1 MKSLNFLSQGLDY
14 KDFEIQDFLYSTPG
28 LSCDVALAQNIRTNQ
43 KFLVKIV
50 GVVDKDHE
58 ANLQSEVDLLN
69 KINMHPFK
77 PKSLPQYFGYAK
89 TQDPK
94 KITYNFVY
102 ENLEVNMKK
111 TIKAKTIKNEA
122 FDFEQIERIFT
133 ALLNTLAFLQ
143 QLEIVPSRFDSDGLF
158 HNNKDKILKILDF
171 TPQSEFLLSL
181 KRHTSTNRNPVYL
194 PPEVLKY
201 LDKESKESASDGSPE
216 KIQQNDKKD
225 IINPHK
231 VSTYSLAI
239 FALELLTLETPKG
252 VKTIETDI
260 MRLLTEANIR
270 YSSYKNP
277 MQLKEFLQLLRE
289 TLRTDPK
296 ERMDCRELFWRNTEM
311 RNGQSMRAN
320 SHLMHHIFIEDG
332 DCSELK
338 LFNELKSKGKPFKL
352 QDSQNPN
359 DEFFGLG
366 QKTLQGE
373 FSDKNSLMAH
383 LLEIKPLRG
392 VNIRTTKGNL
402 EKEFRFWDDAV
413 LGKEN
418 WDLENFPVK
427 KVVFQANVHEKLID
441 DEYKKYYYNVFMKS
455 GIKTNEISEEGA
467 VKILHQHDWNFM
479 EGVYDEQVEPIL
491 KRLDDF
497 VRGNNKLEK
506 LSLMIQRL
514 FLLFIYKF
522 YSLRIVSIESQRK
535 HYSTLIN

>member
-1 MKSLNFLSQGLDY
+1 M
-14 KDFEIQDFLYSTPG
+14 
-28 LSCDVALAQNIRTNQ
+28 
-43 KFLVKIV
+43 
-50 GVVDKDHE
+50 
-58 ANLQSEVDLLN
+58 
-69 KINMHPFK
+69 
-77 PKSLPQYFGYAK
+77 
-89 TQDPK
+89 
-94 KITYNFVY
+94 
-102 ENLEVNMKK
+102 
-111 TIKAKTIKNEA
+111 
-122 FDFEQIERIFT
+122 
-133 ALLNTLAFLQ
+133 
-143 QLEIVPSRFDSDGLF
+143 
-158 HNNKDKILKILDF
+158 
-171 TPQSEFLLSL
+171 
-181 KRHTSTNRNPVYL
+181 
-194 PPEVLKY
+194 
-201 LDKESKESASDGSPE
+201 
-216 KIQQNDKKD
+216 
-225 IINPHK
+225 
-231 VSTYSLAI
+231 AI

-270 YSSYKNP
+270 YSSCKNP

-514 FLLFIYKF
+514 FFLFIYKF
-522 YSLRIVSIESQRK
+522 YSFRIVSIESQRK
-535 HYSTLIN
+535 HYSILIN